1 MDILLID
8 APGGPQPDELAESM
22 APSGPVRIISVCWGT
37 PEAQARRLAALRR
50 LGPVEV
56 ADRPDQVVEI
66 GLAAAARGIRGVVAL
81 SEIVSFYAGLLARL
95 LNLPSNPPEAL
106 LAVRHKH
113 HQRRL
118 LQSAGVPSPEWRAVA
133 AAGDLRTCEA
143 LRFPVIL
150 KPSTGVGSLCVFKA
164 EDADELACCYP
175 EALRRYRDDPRPN
188 GSPPLFLVE
197 EKIPGITWQEDPRF
211 GPQVSVESLVYGE
224 TVHHLG
230 VTGKLPLAHPFREVG
245 HVMPSL
251 LSSEQVRRIEN
262 VSADAIQAL
271 GLTTGA
277 VHTEL
282 MLTAEGPVVLEVN
295 GRLGGGVY
303 ELMKFSRGYDIMPDI
318 VRVACGQEP
327 RLPGAVVRY
336 AAFVKP
342 QPAEGVFVVRGIDK
356 ARFQKAMSTA
366 EWGVLDKAEGAV
378 LDSRNGTNS
387 NMARFIVTAPDPE
400 ELFRKIDVVDS
411 GVRASVRLDGIA

>member
-1 MDILLID
+1 VDILLID
-8 APGGPQPDELAESM
+8 APGGPQPDELAKSM
-22 APSGPVRIISVCWGT
+22 APCGAVRIISVRWGT
-37 PEAQARRLAALRR
+37 PETQARRLAALRR

-56 ADRPDQVVEI
+56 ADRPDQVVEM
-66 GLAAAARGIRGVVAL
+66 GLAVASGIRGVVAL

-95 LNLPSNPPEAL
+95 LNLPSNPPGAL

-118 LQSAGVPSPEWRAVA
+118 LQSAGVPSPAWRAVA
-133 AAGDLRTCEA
+133 AAGDLRTCGA

-164 EDADELACCYP
+164 EDADELARCYP
-175 EALRRYRDDPRPN
+175 EALRRYREDPRPN

-197 EKIPGITWQEDPRF
+197 EEIPGTTWQEDRRF
-211 GPQVSVESLVYGE
+211 GNQVSVESLVHGR

-230 VTGKLPLAHPFREVG
+230 VIGKLPLARPFREVG
-245 HVMPSL
+245 HVTPSR
-251 LSSEQVRRIEN
+251 LSGEQVRRIED
-262 VSADAIQAL
+262 VSADAIRAL

-303 ELMKFSRGYDIMPDI
+303 ELMKFSRGYDIVPDI
-318 VRVACGQEP
+318 VRVACGQKP

-342 QPAEGVFVVRGIDK
+342 QPAEGVFAVKGIDK
-356 ARFQKAMSTA
+356 ARFQEAMSTA

-400 ELFRKIDVVDS
+400 ELFRKIDAVDS
-411 GVRASVRLDGIA
+411 GVRASVRLDNIA